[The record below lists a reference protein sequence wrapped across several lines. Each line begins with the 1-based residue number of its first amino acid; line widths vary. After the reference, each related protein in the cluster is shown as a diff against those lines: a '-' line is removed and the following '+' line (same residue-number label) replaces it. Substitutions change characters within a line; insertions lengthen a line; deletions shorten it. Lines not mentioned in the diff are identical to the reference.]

1 MNVFLK
7 KFTASCAIFALLT
20 PYAQAIP
27 VRFDDLPS
35 GTRMA
40 LSRVAPTLK
49 SLPQASRDDFFR
61 KHGIPLPGNSGA
73 LHAAQTALAQ
83 VRTTLARERN
93 PGHAGSLTY
102 QRNALQQQI
111 AQVRAAL
118 NQELDPGHAGS
129 LTHQRDALQQRIAA
143 MLNIHD
149 PASLA
154 SRLQVSEAEV
164 LALRAQLDDSDATS
178 IAGRLKAA
186 QDEVTRLTA
195 DLTAA
200 HDDSDATSI
209 AGKLKIAQ
217 DEVARLTADLTK
229 AHDDSDAT
237 SIAGKLKAAEAEVQR
252 LGAQLDDTDATSIAG
267 RLKAAQDEVARLTA
281 DLTKAHDDSDATS
294 IAGKLKVAETEVQR
308 LTADLTKAHDDSDAT
323 SIAGRL
329 KIAQDEVQ
337 RLGAQLDDTDAS
349 SIAGRLKAA
358 QDEVAR
364 LTADL
369 TKAHDDSDATS
380 IAGKLKAAQDEVQ
393 RLGAQ
398 LDDTDATSIAGRLKA
413 AQDEVQR
420 LTADLTKAHD
430 DSDATSIAGKL
441 KVAETEV
448 QRLTA
453 DLTKAHDDSDATSI
467 AGKLKIAQDEVQ
479 RLAQEKSDLE
489 TALQEDANEI
499 EEKAQ
504 QILQLQQELVKA
516 KDAHQE
522 QIDAITD
529 DSDATSIAGKLKA
542 AQDEVQRLTTDLTKA
557 HDDSDATSIAGKLK
571 AAEAEVQRLA
581 QEKSDLETALQED
594 ANEIEEKAQQILQ
607 LQQELVKAKD
617 AHQEQIDA
625 INDDS
630 DATSIAGKLKAA
642 ETEVQRLTASLAT
655 VQEALTLRNIE
666 NDALKKV
673 RRQSTSLPL
682 AAARVEQRKHGT
694 VTELS
699 PEAKAAEFSKQFISS
714 TPSASLVK
722 KLKDTIA
729 RLKNEN
735 KGLGGELLQKAERT
749 AQLALQEKETLEE
762 QVLLLKEEA
771 RRLHVKLLV
780 ALAELKEREE
790 EDQREEK
797 IYTPEKQRLS
807 AITKFQNSPEGK
819 SFIQKYINDL
829 EAAKRGKEE
838 SDRLALKQEE
848 ELQFLRNQISPLR
861 WKLQKKIDEYDEL
874 ESCFS
879 QQAET
884 FVREQE
890 EQREIKLTELRS
902 ALKTKHCKELEDLEK
917 EIRKTWEQEKLMLT
931 QEKKLAEEQL
941 EQFQQAT
948 EARFDRAV
956 REKVEGISSR
966 KDQEIQ
972 RLRATL
978 KEYQKGAVDL

>member
-237 SIAGKLKAAEAEVQR
+237 SIAGKLKAAEAEV
-252 LGAQLDDTDATSIAG
+252 
-267 RLKAAQDEVARLTA
+267 K
-281 DLTKAHDDSDATS
+281 
-294 IAGKLKVAETEVQR
+294 
-308 LTADLTKAHDDSDAT
+308 
-323 SIAGRL
+323 
-329 KIAQDEVQ
+329 
-337 RLGAQLDDTDAS
+337 
-349 SIAGRLKAA
+349 
-358 QDEVAR
+358 
-364 LTADL
+364 
-369 TKAHDDSDATS
+369 
-380 IAGKLKAAQDEVQ
+380 
-393 RLGAQ
+393 
-398 LDDTDATSIAGRLKA
+398 
-413 AQDEVQR
+413 
-420 LTADLTKAHD
+420 
-430 DSDATSIAGKL
+430 
-441 KVAETEV
+441 
-448 QRLTA
+448 
-453 DLTKAHDDSDATSI
+453 
-467 AGKLKIAQDEVQ
+467 

-542 AQDEVQRLTTDLTKA
+542 AQ
-557 HDDSDATSIAGKLK
+557 
-571 AAEAEVQRLA
+571 AEVKRLA